1 MSICKPSKL
10 FIMIRYWVLV
20 SLLLV
25 LGWPAEAQQAR
36 DGGSTGSVQ
45 WRNWSSVQAGS
56 PRQKVMV
63 FIYADWCALCRRME
77 SEVFGSE
84 PVAQRLRQF
93 FIPVRFNSEHRE
105 PMVYQGSTY
114 EYISE
119 GDVRYHGLAAK
130 LMGGRISYPGLVFL
144 DESGQVIQAL
154 SGFRNADDLLMA
166 LTYFGENHYKTT
178 PWSTFQRNYRPD

>member
-1 MSICKPSKL
+1 
-10 FIMIRYWVLV
+10 MIRYWMLV

-25 LGWPAEAQQAR
+25 LGWPAEAQQATG
-36 DGGSTGSVQ
+36 GGSTGSVQ

-56 PRQKVMV
+56 LRQKAMV
-63 FIYADWCALCRRME
+63 FIYADWCALCKRME
-77 SEVFGSE
+77 TEVFESE
-84 PVAQRLRQF
+84 PVAQRIRQF
-93 FIPVRFNSEHRE
+93 FIPVRFNSEQRE

-114 EYISE
+114 EYIRE

-154 SGFRNADDLLMA
+154 SGFRNADELLMA

-178 PWSTFQRNYRPD
+178 PWSTFQRHYSPD